1 MALPTAYESPE
12 NPVLYREAR
21 LVERLAGNLTAVSPG
36 SEAHSTTAG
45 NTYALLHNFLRGKPC
60 RVYTGGPAVYLT
72 EKDCFFPDVMVVCER
87 AKIHRDGIYG
97 APDLVAEVISPSTAR
112 YDRGHKMQLY
122 AACGVREYWLVSPRE
137 KSVEQYVP
145 EHHEKSVEQYVPEHQ
160 AFTLRGV
167 YTLAEAWELNHL
179 SPEQTADFP
188 QSFRS
193 AVFEDLEIPLDEIF
207 GNMLE

>member
-1 MALPTAYESPE
+1 
-12 NPVLYREAR
+12 
-21 LVERLAGNLTAVSPG
+21 
-36 SEAHSTTAG
+36 
-45 NTYALLHNFLRGKPC
+45 
-60 RVYTGGPAVYLT
+60 
-72 EKDCFFPDVMVVCER
+72 
-87 AKIHRDGIYG
+87 
-97 APDLVAEVISPSTAR
+97 
-112 YDRGHKMQLY
+112 MQLY
-122 AACGVREYWLVSPRE
+122 AACGVREYWLVSPREKSVEQYVPECRE

-179 SPEQTADFP
+179 SPEQTAAFP